1 MLPRTLK
8 SATIGDQDKQNSE
21 DNNLPVKTSTST
33 QLNTRGN
40 VVVNSSSV
48 KSASLSGRR
57 TKTSIKALKPLSPP
71 VAKAVETVKNKNKEN
86 GH

>member
-33 QLNTRGN
+33 HLNTRGN

-48 KSASLSGRR
+48 KSASLSG
-57 TKTSIKALKPLSPP
+57 SLSGILGL
-71 VAKAVETVKNKNKEN
+71 KEN
-86 GH
+86 TNCKYRRF